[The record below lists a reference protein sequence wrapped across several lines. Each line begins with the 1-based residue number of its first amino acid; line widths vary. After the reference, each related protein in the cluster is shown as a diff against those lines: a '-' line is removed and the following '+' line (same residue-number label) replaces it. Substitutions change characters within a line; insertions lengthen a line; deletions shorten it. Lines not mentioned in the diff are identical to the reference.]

1 MREWLEAGG
10 CIPDD
15 DELATDLTGVE
26 YCYTPSQQL
35 QLEKKED
42 MKKRGLSSP
51 DNADAL
57 ALTFAMKVNEYLD
70 DLPSPST
77 MRSQGRARVRN
88 PYDGY

>member
-1 MREWLEAGG
+1 
-10 CIPDD
+10 
-15 DELATDLTGVE
+15 
-26 YCYTPSQQL
+26 
-35 QLEKKED
+35 